1 MNIWVLIVGI
11 SLVMLLMFST
21 WQYILSKNKL
31 LTISD
36 ELKFFKKEKEYYEE
50 AMLLLSQD
58 YNIIYANQSAKNLF
72 SLNNENEIISMGK
85 KIQLQVN
92 SGMREDFFTALEKF
106 NNASED
112 NIKLENIYL
121 IVSGQEKKVDIF
133 LDKSASSMNGNITCV
148 IDIRNPHLVAMNN
161 ETKNGAIDFLTG
173 LPSQFLALSDINTLV
188 IESKKKSESFGVFL
202 LGLDHF
208 NDIQTTLGLGYTNKI
223 LKNIAEYF
231 INNPNENIRV
241 YRMEADKFAF
251 LIDGLDEDELA
262 RSMARDII
270 TSVGSIYVDN
280 NDIRLTSSIG
290 VVIYPKNGENATKLI
305 NNVYI
310 ALDKAQSQNE
320 SNIEIFTTEDYI
332 VHVDEV
338 EMNEDIRKGLLKN
351 EFLLYYQP
359 IFDLEGEMII
369 GAEALLRWKHPKHG
383 LISANKFL
391 EVAEKTGLIV
401 DLGEYAFNEAIQQR
415 QRCDSNVKDSFQI
428 TINLSLKEM
437 QVEKLIPRLEMLFD
451 KYKIARSTIN
461 LDINEGVAMENIDKT
476 ANDFKLF
483 KDFGLS
489 IALDNFGAG
498 YSSLKYLNMLPI
510 SMIKIDRSLIFD
522 LTLNLKHQ
530 TTVKAIIELA
540 HTLGYKVVAE
550 GVETSQ
556 EASILATLNCDY
568 AQGYLYSRPL
578 PYSEFEALLA

>member
-72 SLNNENEIISMGK
+72 SLNDENEIISMGK

-133 LDKSASSMNGNITCV
+133 LDKSASNINGNITCV

-359 IFDLEGEMII
+359 IFDLEGEIII

-383 LISANKFL
+383 PISANKFL

-437 QVEKLIPRLEMLFD
+437 QVEKLIPRLEILFD

>member
-133 LDKSASSMNGNITCV
+133 LDKSASNINGNITCV

-359 IFDLEGEMII
+359 IFDLEGEIII